1 MPVDSNGNVGGIN
14 KFWRGG
20 IFGTPDELRFLNNS
34 GSIGGFRQPCRTSLV
49 LAVALR
55 LRRFFA
61 RVFKVSTQIRH

>member
-1 MPVDSNGNVGGIN
+1 MPVASNGNVRGIN